1 MCGNLSAILRN
12 TILNFIIYF
21 FSPFRPPIRRCWSL
35 LIFIRYWNRFFI
47 NKLFF
52 INNTSLQGFVVGQLG
67 VTSEVIFCV
76 ESESEVRIGP
86 SRQDFEIFEVIYS
99 KNGFLGY
106 F

>member
-1 MCGNLSAILRN
+1 M
-12 TILNFIIYF
+12 YF
-21 FSPFRPPIRRCWSL
+21 QYIHLKRTTTTWSKRRE
-35 LIFIRYWNRFFI
+35 FF
-47 NKLFF
+47 NKSFEASSGQSHRSTKNG
-52 INNTSLQGFVVGQLG
+52 IMIVVGQLG
-67 VTSEVIFCV
+67 VISEVIFCV

>member
-1 MCGNLSAILRN
+1 MI
-12 TILNFIIYF
+12 
-21 FSPFRPPIRRCWSL
+21 
-35 LIFIRYWNRFFI
+35 
-47 NKLFF
+47 
-52 INNTSLQGFVVGQLG
+52 VVGQQG
-67 VTSEVIFCV
+67 VISEVIFCV

>member
-1 MCGNLSAILRN
+1 MS
-12 TILNFIIYF
+12 
-21 FSPFRPPIRRCWSL
+21 
-35 LIFIRYWNRFFI
+35 
-47 NKLFF
+47 
-52 INNTSLQGFVVGQLG
+52 NNTGLQGFVVGQLG
-67 VTSEVIFCV
+67 VVSQVIFYV